1 MATNW
6 IETVTGSFDDKRRWR
21 AYKARK
27 AGLPGNH
34 RAAIDAV
41 ERYLLHAGGI
51 AKGDVL
57 VQMCDDLLD
66 LFDAAAADGTPVRE
80 IVGDDPVEF
89 AETFAQAYAGKQWID
104 KERARLVSAIDTAT
118 SAATGSASP
127 DGIDPGTTGDG
138 PRS

>member
-27 AGLPGNH
+27 AGLPGSH

-66 LFDAAAADGTPVRE
+66 LFDAAATDGTPVRE

-89 AETFAQAYAGKQWID
+89 ADTFMETYRDGQWIA
-104 KERARLVSAIDTAT
+104 KERRRLIDAIDD
-118 SAATGSASP
+118 AA
-127 DGIDPGTTGDG
+127 GDR
-138 PRS
+138 P